1 MHIKFPS
8 RVEQAMSY
16 AKKRFLPRSL
26 FFRTMLLIFVPLI
39 VVQVVSVYAY
49 WNSSWNKVGRK
60 LSDNLAQDMAFIIQ
74 ADDGTKDFAQIQS
87 MAEKIYDMKVQ
98 YYPNDDK
105 HNVWRN
111 NKKNNRFVTGLCL
124 IHSENISRM
133 QIPICLFQITMMT

>member
-74 ADDGTKDFAQIQS
+74 ADDGTKDFAQIQA

-98 YYPNDDK
+98 YISIMFGETTRKTTVLLP
-105 HNVWRN
+105 V
-111 NKKNNRFVTGLCL
+111 LCL
-124 IHSENISRM
+124 IHSENIFRM